1 MNGIRISLDE
11 VNEVS
16 MQIASLNA
24 AMNEHLG
31 AMKRDMNSLDG
42 NWISDAG
49 MAIRS
54 RFNGFSAR
62 FERQKEV
69 IDSYVRFLH
78 LTVAS
83 YESLE
88 SAIAS
93 NAQNMQQ

>member
-11 VNEVS
+11 VNEAAA
-16 MQIASLNA
+16 QIASLNA
-24 AMNEHLG
+24 AMQENLG

-62 FERQKEV
+62 FEQQKQV

-78 LTVAS
+78 LTCAS

-88 SAIAS
+88 SAIAA